1 MDNSIEREV
10 AFIHQQSIKATQ
22 VENNMKSGL
31 KAQDILSGVRLSHEE
46 YLQLFEL
53 ARDGLGFMLSRI
65 PTDENPK
72 AKMFKEHR
80 LIISKEAK

>member
-22 VENNMKSGL
+22 VENNIKSGL
-31 KAQDILSGVRLSHEE
+31 KAQDILSGVQLSHEE

-53 ARDGLGFMLSRI
+53 ARDGLGFMLSNLEQEMR
-65 PTDENPK
+65 EQHK
-72 AKMFKEHR
+72 
-80 LIISKEAK
+80 